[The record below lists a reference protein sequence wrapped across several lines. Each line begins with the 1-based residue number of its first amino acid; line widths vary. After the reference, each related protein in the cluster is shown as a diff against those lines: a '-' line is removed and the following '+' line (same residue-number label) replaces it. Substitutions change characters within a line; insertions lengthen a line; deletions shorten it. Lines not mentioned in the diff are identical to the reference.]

1 MKILV
6 LSAIYPAADTLLTG
20 TSVVHFFT
28 REWVKMGH
36 EVRVAHLAANP
47 PELYLKVAKRF
58 STAVSFCMGANVRT
72 RSYPGLEYELEGVRV
87 LRLPY
92 RRLIPRSLPSTR
104 TIAELVEGI
113 VDYLKREGFAPDYIM
128 AHWLDPCVRVMQ
140 GVREVFP
147 ARCTYVVHGVDVFGP
162 SSIRKKGQSV
172 LKGVDVVGFRSEAIR
187 RHFEN
192 KVRTDRPSFICYSGV
207 PDGYVDSAGDKSF
220 DRVSRFV
227 YVGTLIE
234 RKHSV
239 SLVRAL
245 GKVFGAEDFSL
256 TYVGTGYQL
265 PSIRRE
271 AKRAGILD
279 RVFFTGWL
287 RRDEVVQVL
296 DENQVF
302 VMISSRETFG
312 MVYLEAMA
320 RGCITVASRDEGFD
334 GIITDGENGF
344 LCRAGDSDELERI
357 IRRIKSMDP
366 AELTRIS
373 RNARRT
379 AAGMTERLA
388 ACHYL
393 QAVQQPDK

>member
-6 LSAIYPAADTLLTG
+6 LSANYPAPDTLLTD
-20 TSVVHFFT
+20 TSVVHYFT
-28 REWVKMGH
+28 REWVQMGH
-36 EVRVAHLAANP
+36 EVRVAHLAVNP
-47 PELYLKVAKRF
+47 PECYLNVAKLF
-58 STAVSFCMGANVRT
+58 SNAVSFCMGANVRT
-72 RSYPGLEYELEGVRV
+72 QTYPKSEYELEGVRV

-92 RRLIPRSLPSTR
+92 SRLIPRSLPSAHA
-104 TIAELVEGI
+104 ISELVDGV
-113 VDYLKREGFAPDYIM
+113 VDYLRREDFAPDYMM
-128 AHWLDPCVRVMQ
+128 AHWLDPCVRVML
-140 GVREVFP
+140 GVRETFP
-147 ARCTYVVHGVDVFGP
+147 ARCAYVVHGVDVFGP
-162 SSIRKKGQSV
+162 SSLRKAGQSV
-172 LKGVDVVGFRSEAIR
+172 LGGVDVIGFRTEAIR
-187 RHFEN
+187 RRFEN
-192 KVRTDRPSFICYSGV
+192 KVRTDRPSFVCYSGV
-207 PDGYVDSAGDKSF
+207 PEEYVESAGDKSF

-227 YVGTLIE
+227 YVGTLIG
-234 RKHSV
+234 RKHPV

-265 PSIRRE
+265 PSIRRV
-271 AKRAGILD
+271 ARRAGILD
-279 RVFFTGWL
+279 KLRFTGWI
-287 RRDEVVQVL
+287 RRDEVVQAL

-357 IRRIKSMDP
+357 IRRIKRMTP
-366 AELTRIS
+366 EELSRIS

-393 QAVQQPDK
+393 QAVQQPDR